1 MRFDIRLASNGLK
14 ENNFIHNSAKI
25 EMAFLRLL
33 PILQPQ

>member
-25 EMAFLRLL
+25 EMVFLKSLL
-33 PILQPQ
+33 IVLPQ